1 MMLTILMMKK
11 IRDNMLFM
19 SAGQKQ
25 IMALG
30 TTSERERVLKIIKNV
45 HKNKSHALSLKCDWC
60 DVVEKIEKGK

>member
-1 MMLTILMMKK
+1 
-11 IRDNMLFM
+11 MLFM

-45 HKNKSHALSLKCDWC
+45 HKNKSHALSLKCEWC